1 MNIIRCTRRALLAAL
16 LPLVATTALADAWP
30 SRPIKLV
37 VPFPAGGPTDTL
49 SRIVCQ
55 ELSELTGQQFI
66 IENLRVE
73 KDMVE

>member
-37 VPFPAGGPTDTL
+37 VPFPAGGPTDTA
-49 SRIVCQ
+49 SRI
-55 ELSELTGQQFI
+55 LGQKLAERLKQPGSGRPP
-66 IENLRVE
+66 EMAQRA
-73 KDMVE
+73 